1 MVGSPPT
8 VFDLTKA
15 ATFSCEPPRADVV
28 VARASVCGAVLA
40 AVDPKQLTTAGLVSV
55 LFLFDGELLDESDVA
70 VLTVAGVK
78 SAKQLN
84 SSAEY
89 DVDDD
94 EDVEAVLVV
103 WLGSNGNA
111 ALRGGLKYKKI
122 KI

>member
-1 MVGSPPT
+1 M
-8 VFDLTKA
+8 
-15 ATFSCEPPRADVV
+15 
-28 VARASVCGAVLA
+28 
-40 AVDPKQLTTAGLVSV
+40 
-55 LFLFDGELLDESDVA
+55 LDESDVA
-70 VLTVAGVK
+70 VLTVTGVK

-94 EDVEAVLVV
+94 EDVETVLVV
-103 WLGSNGNA
+103 WLGSNGNP